1 MAFSNPTAQ
10 TSLHL
15 QGQIHPQSRLGHRR
29 SHDHSYHVSFWTT
42 LPQATKPLSK
52 LRACCVSFNR
62 AEVNEGWRLRSPWVQ
77 RLRGRQTVRAASSQR
92 PLPTQGQLARRLTV
106 NCLAQGCYHQA
117 VKTFEELR
125 LWNDMIFVE
134 VPQHRR
140 LVCSKC
146 GGRNVKVM
154 PIFPARRGTPRRA
167 ARRS

>member
-92 PLPTQGQLARRLTV
+92 PLPTQGQLARRRSP
-106 NCLAQGCYHQA
+106 CIASP
-117 VKTFEELR
+117 R
-125 LWNDMIFVE
+125 L
-134 VPQHRR
+134 
-140 LVCSKC
+140 LSS
-146 GGRNVKVM
+146 GGKD
-154 PIFPARRGTPRRA
+154 IRRA
-167 ARRS
+167 EALERHDLC